1 MTRLP
6 AACRVLLTLMLALVA
21 VNAHSGDGAS
31 VAGSWDLRVETSAGT
46 GTPTLVLEQDGS
58 KLTGIYTGRFGPQPL
73 TGNIDGDQINFAFD
87 VSGPMG
93 SAKVVYSGTVD
104 GDTMSG
110 TMQMGAMAGGTF
122 SGRRQ

>member
-6 AACRVLLTLMLALVA
+6 AGLLPVLLLMLVLTST
-21 VNAHSGDGAS
+21 NARAGDSAS
-31 VAGSWDLRVETSAGT
+31 VAGTWDLRVETSAGT
-46 GTPTLVLEQDGS
+46 GTPTLVLEQNGS
-58 KLTGIYTGRFGPQPL
+58 TLAGTYTGRFGPQPI
-73 TGNIDGDQINFAFD
+73 TGNLDGDRITFAFD

-93 SAKVVYSGTVD
+93 SAKVAYSGTVD